1 VIAGQTPRACLCG
14 PAEPFHADTSPQP
27 APDRLVGNVWV
38 GDHRQHLLEQA
49 QALNSTDARDWAVR
63 DYRNHLQAVLK
74 RKPATVNNALAAVDD
89 LYTRRGLGPANA
101 VRAEVPAAAPRAL
114 GERAQVRYLRA
125 VAARPSPRDQA
136 LALVPFYAGARITE
150 TAALDVDDVHL
161 SARKGVLRIY
171 GKGQRVREVP
181 IHPQLR
187 RALTS
192 WLHERSDWPGAGDTA
207 ALFLN
212 QRGRRLSVKTAHDI
226 ITDDQRSHNE
236 QRIRD
241 NMHRLLGGDIP
252 AGGGCDIKTLA
263 RQSGVDRTAFYGT
276 RPYAHLRVEFENR
289 LQQAAQA
296 GQNPDPR
303 DAHIAR
309 LKGDLATLTDRLAQR
324 DQTIVELGDFK
335 TLALCRLAAQHDEIT
350 QLRATLTNP
359 DNIRRLPARSP
370 APRD

>member
-1 VIAGQTPRACLCG
+1 MR
-14 PAEPFHADTSPQP
+14 
-27 APDRLVGNVWV
+27 
-38 GDHRQHLLEQA
+38 
-49 QALNSTDARDWAVR
+49 
-63 DYRNHLQAVLK
+63 
-74 RKPATVNNALAAVDD
+74 
-89 LYTRRGLGPANA
+89 
-101 VRAEVPAAAPRAL
+101 
-114 GERAQVRYLRA
+114 
-125 VAARPSPRDQA
+125 
-136 LALVPFYAGARITE
+136 
-150 TAALDVDDVHL
+150 
-161 SARKGVLRIY
+161 
-171 GKGQRVREVP
+171 
-181 IHPQLR
+181 
-187 RALTS
+187 
-192 WLHERSDWPGAGDTA
+192 
-207 ALFLN
+207 
-212 QRGRRLSVKTAHDI
+212 

-236 QRIRD
+236 RRIRD
-241 NMHRLLGGDIP
+241 NMHGLLGGDIP

-350 QLRATLTNP
+350 QLRATLTNQ